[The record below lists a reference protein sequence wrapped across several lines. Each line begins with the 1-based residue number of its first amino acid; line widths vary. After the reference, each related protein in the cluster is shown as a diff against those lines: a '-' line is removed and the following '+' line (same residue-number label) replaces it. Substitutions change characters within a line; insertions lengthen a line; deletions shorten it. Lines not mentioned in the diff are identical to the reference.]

1 MGEID
6 NQIKKQ
12 IYLKVDKTYLKGVNK
27 RTLGFSKRT
36 TITVIQHLFNMFV
49 QAN

>member
-27 RTLGFSKRT
+27 NGFLGEHLVLNSGHT
-36 TITVIQHLFNMFV
+36 TTKFE
-49 QAN
+49 